1 MTRHQGRLPGC
12 GLSCVNTRL
21 LTGKARMA
29 HRTTFALLALCAVVI
44 ACSRPAATSVAA
56 SGPAPASTVP
66 TAHAPS
72 PADPDATPEPFV
84 LDGTEVRTLHMDGTD
99 RDYQVYVSLPVDY
112 VANPKRQYPVMF
124 VTDANYAFPLIRSIA
139 RRVGDHGDGTEDFIL
154 VGLSYALGETPVYSR
169 RRDYTPTPD
178 GDPTLTSDM
187 PGRPVVHGGGE
198 AYAHFIKDQVFPLI
212 ARHYR
217 ADMHRKIYAG
227 HSYGGLLGAD
237 ILIHDPT
244 MFERY
249 ILGSP
254 SFQFGKG
261 AEFARLHEAM
271 ATRKDMPADVLI
283 VLGGYETLEPGS
295 KDPRYNDNVDM
306 IGNARRFVAE
316 LRAKHYQ
323 GLRIRMSAVP
333 DEDHLTVF
341 PAIITR
347 GLFWALPGKHA

>member
-1 MTRHQGRLPGC
+1 MQ
-12 GLSCVNTRL
+12 
-21 LTGKARMA
+21 
-29 HRTTFALLALCAVVI
+29 
-44 ACSRPAATSVAA
+44 
-56 SGPAPASTVP
+56 
-66 TAHAPS
+66 
-72 PADPDATPEPFV
+72 
-84 LDGTEVRTLHMDGTD
+84 GTD
-99 RDYQVYVSLPVDY
+99 RDYQVFVSLPVDY
-112 VANPKRQYPVMF
+112 AANPTRQYPVMF

-154 VGLSYALGETPVYSR
+154 VGLSYAVGETPVYSR

-198 AYAHFIKDQVFPLI
+198 AYARFIKEQVFPLI
-212 ARHYR
+212 AQHYR

-244 MFERY
+244 MFEHY

-254 SFQFGKG
+254 SFQFGKR

-271 ATRKDMPADVLI
+271 AKQKDMPADVMI
-283 VLGGYETLEPGS
+283 VLGGYETIEPGS
-295 KDPRYNDNVDM
+295 KDPRFNDNVDM
-306 IGNARRFVAE
+306 IGNAKRFVAE
-316 LRAKHYQ
+316 LKARHFP
-323 GLRIRMSAVP
+323 GLHIQVNTVP

-347 GLFWALPGKHA
+347 GMLWALPGKHA

>member
-1 MTRHQGRLPGC
+1 
-12 GLSCVNTRL
+12 
-21 LTGKARMA
+21 MA

-44 ACSRPAATSVAA
+44 ACSRPEATPVAQTAPHPATTTSVSIAGPVA
-56 SGPAPASTVP
+56 SST
-66 TAHAPS
+66 S
-72 PADPDATPEPFV
+72 PKPFV
-84 LDGTEVRTLHMDGTD
+84 LDDTEVRTLHADGTD
-99 RDYQVYVSLPVDY
+99 RDYQVFVSLPVGYADH
-112 VANPKRQYPVMF
+112 PERHYPVLF

-154 VGLSYALGETPVYSR
+154 VGLSYAVGDTPVYSR

-178 GDPTLTSDM
+178 GDATLTSDM

-198 AYAHFIKDQVFPLI
+198 AYARFIKDQVFPLI
-212 ARHYR
+212 AQHYR

-244 MFERY
+244 MFEQY

-254 SFQFGKG
+254 SFQFGKQV
-261 AEFARLHEAM
+261 EFARLRDAM
-271 ATRKDMPADVLI
+271 AKQKDLPANVLI
-283 VLGGYETLEPGS
+283 VLGGYETIEPGS
-295 KDPRYNDNVDM
+295 KDSRYNSNVDM
-306 IGNARRFVAE
+306 IGNAKRFVAQ
-316 LRAKHYQ
+316 LDAKHYPN
-323 GLRIRMSAVP
+323 LHIRMATVA

-347 GLFWALPGKHA
+347 GLLWALPGKHA